1 MRKYWFGI
9 ITVFLVAALP
19 AMPAGAL
26 GETAAQPATAI
37 YQVSTINALLQGLY
51 DGELT
56 CGQLR
61 QQGDLGIG
69 TFDGLDG
76 EMVVLD
82 GRVLRVKADGSVL
95 PVADEET
102 IPFATVTFFRAD
114 QTRKVEGALDFTALR
129 QLLDGLVVNRNLFYA
144 FRIDGDFSYV
154 QTRSVPRQ
162 TKPYPVLAEA
172 AKQQSVFEMRNVQGT
187 IVGFYCPP
195 YVQGLNVPGY
205 HLHFV
210 SRDRSQGG
218 HLLECTLTNG
228 TIQAETLRE
237 FHMVLPVNPDFA
249 RTNLTADHREE
260 LQKVE
265 SSRE

>member
-1 MRKYWFGI
+1 MMRKYWFGI
-9 ITVFLVAALP
+9 ITVFLVAALL

-26 GETAAQPATAI
+26 GEPAAQPATAI

-69 TFDGLDG
+69 TFDGL
-76 EMVVLD
+76 
-82 GRVLRVKADGSVL
+82 
-95 PVADEET
+95 VADEET

-114 QTRKVEGALDFTALR
+114 QTRQVEGALDFTALR

-172 AKQQSVFEMRNVQGT
+172 AKHQSVFEMRNVQGT

-205 HLHFV
+205 HLHFI

-260 LQKVE
+260 LRKVE
-265 SSRE
+265 SK